1 MNGWLNQIHIAWLKI
16 RISKW
21 EFFSQ
26 EWLFSSKS
34 LRKHCFQ
41 CFLELTIVPREI
53 ENNGF
58 ANYWREN
65 KEYCGILNNTYV
77 AVSMSTKDF
86 RANYERKLNLIS
98 SAFFKDFVN
107 YMYGYWALIS
117 GGTVYYA
124 MQGSSNLWPFI
135 WHPASEP
142 TFV

>member
-1 MNGWLNQIHIAWLKI
+1 MNGWLNQIHIPWLKI
-16 RISKW
+16 QISKW
-21 EFFSQ
+21 EFFNH

-41 CFLELTIVPREI
+41 FFLELTIVPREI

-58 ANYWREN
+58 ANFWRES

-107 YMYGYWALIS
+107 YM
-117 GGTVYYA
+117 
-124 MQGSSNLWPFI
+124 
-135 WHPASEP
+135 
-142 TFV
+142 